1 MATYGRRRFGPAVV
15 GWGESLHPLRRI
27 APLTGANRSTQTP
40 QDEAFGFAAR
50 TEPWAVNLRTHAP
63 TSLQNVMAAFSSYP
77 WLALRATRWKGY
89 ASGPR
94 VGACR
99 RIGEACIRGW

>member
-1 MATYGRRRFGPAVV
+1 MVH
-15 GWGESLHPLRRI
+15 WCESRYPLGRI

-94 VGACR
+94 EDVCR